1 MPTTTPKPSAPER
14 RSARSLRRRAF
25 TLVEVLVATTLGGVL
40 LAAVLSSFLFLGR
53 TGYAIQNY
61 ADMEAQARNAME
73 TFALDV
79 RMAYDVTWTVVNNRP
94 TAVTVVTMQGNTRIP
109 YTYTYNA
116 SAGTFT
122 RQRTGSSPGPVTTL
136 ITGIKPNSAVD
147 FFTAYKID
155 TQKINFATTSTTAAG
170 LMTKQ
175 IQISLEAQ
183 RTRSTLAATTN
194 KVVSAR
200 FVLRNKKVTT

>member
-1 MPTTTPKPSAPER
+1 MPTTTPRPVLKR
-14 RSARSLRRRAF
+14 RRGPVRRAF
-25 TLVEVLVATTLGGVL
+25 TLVEVLIATTLGGVL
-40 LAAVLSSFLFLGR
+40 LAAVLSSVLFLGR
-53 TGYAIQNY
+53 VGYAIQNY

-94 TAVTVVTMQGNTRIP
+94 TAVTVVTMQGSTRIP

-116 SAGTFT
+116 TAGTFT
-122 RQRTGSSPGPVTTL
+122 RQRTGSTPGPVTTL
-136 ITGIKPNSAVD
+136 ITGIKPNPAVD

-155 TQKINFATTSTTAAG
+155 TQKINFATATPIAASN
-170 LMTKQ
+170 MTKQ

-183 RTRSTLAATTN
+183 RTRSTLATATN

-200 FVLRNKKVTT
+200 FVLRNKKVTA